1 MKNQIDPEIEV
12 TEIEEE
18 QEEIWTPNDA
28 EEELEVEE
36 MPDDLTNQQ
45 QEEPEQ
51 PPDFPPEDM
60 PVPATHPDY
69 EEPDPPYDDEEAL
82 LKQFIHFLNS
92 DDDEIEIE
100 PADEEAEEDGEIWI
114 IADNPDKEDSDG

>member
-18 QEEIWTPNDA
+18 EQEEIWTPNDA
-28 EEELEVEE
+28 E
-36 MPDDLTNQQ
+36 
-45 QEEPEQ
+45 EEPEQ

-69 EEPDPPYDDEEAL
+69 EEPDPPYNDEEEAL